1 MKKVLMLATTAAMI
15 EQFNKNNIELLNE
28 MGYIVDVAGNFREGN
43 PISEER
49 LEQFRTWIQERGG
62 TYYDITAVRKPT
74 AWKKNVGAYRQVV
87 KLLCENQYAFVHV
100 HTPIGSIIGRLAA
113 HKTRTKI
120 IYTAH
125 GFHFFKGAPL
135 KNWLLYYP
143 AEWLCS
149 WWTDILITINQ
160 EDYQLA
166 RKHMHARRTEY
177 VPGVGIDTKKFGGGC
192 IDRRKKRE
200 ELGIAEDATVLLT
213 VGELIE
219 RKNHKVI
226 IEALRILREKKIE
239 EKVHLL
245 IVGKGELK
253 EAYEQLI
260 AQYGLKDSVTLL
272 GFRNDIDALCEMAD
286 CFVFPSFQEGL
297 SVALMEAMAAGLPV
311 ICSKIRGNVDLIEDG
326 KGGYLVETEDI
337 EAYADAILLLSQ
349 KKDKAKDMGTWNR
362 QAIKRFD
369 VQEIKKRMKD
379 KVYK

>member
-87 KLLCENQYAFVHV
+87 KLLYENQYAFVHV

-177 VPGVGIDTKKFGGGC
+177 VPGVGIDTKKFGTSG

-200 ELGIAEDATVLLT
+200 ELGIAEDAVVLIS
-213 VGELIE
+213 VGELNDN
-219 RKNHKVI
+219 KNHEVMIKAI
-226 IEALRILREKKIE
+226 GFLNRKRNDTKLHYLICGQGDREQYLQKLIE
-239 EKVHLL
+239 EEKLS
-245 IVGKGELK
+245 
-253 EAYEQLI
+253 EQV
-260 AQYGLKDSVTLL
+260 KLL
-272 GFRNDIDALCEMAD
+272 GFQTDVHELLLMSDIFA
-286 CFVFPSFQEGL
+286 FPSKREGL

-311 ICSKIRGNVDLIEDG
+311 ICSKIRGNVDLVEDG
-326 KGGYLVETEDI
+326 KGGYLIAGQDI
-337 EAYADAILLLSQ
+337 EDYADVILLLSQ

-369 VQEIKKRMKD
+369 VQEIKKSMKD